1 MDNNMLWFLNNPKTN
16 PNGMIEF
23 YQIFVDSDEVY
34 TDEEANTI
42 YSFNSNNSN
51 NLTNNINSKFNID
64 TTKYKSSNINCKIK
78 IIDHIISYN
87 IHNNNQKT
95 NNVFTIKTNF
105 IAPRDNQYGIPIFS
119 HTYKSIGA
127 KRFPNLIEI
136 EYTNVCEFNF
146 QIYNIETNNSQ
157 AQFII
162 ETNSLTNE
170 KRKYFIVQD
179 LNLIQ
184 KYHIANK

>member
-16 PNGMIEF
+16 PNDMIEF
-23 YQIFVDSDEVY
+23 YQIFTDSDEVY

-42 YSFNSNNSN
+42 YSFNSNN
-51 NLTNNINSKFNID
+51 LKFNID
-64 TTKYKSSNINCKIK
+64 TTKYKSSNINCKIR

-95 NNVFTIKTNF
+95 NNVFTFKTNF
-105 IAPRDNQYGIPIFS
+105 IAPQDNQYGIPIFS
-119 HTYKSIGA
+119 HTYKSISA
-127 KRFPNLIEI
+127 KRFPNLIETK
-136 EYTNVCEFNF
+136 YTTVCEFNF

-184 KYHIANK
+184 KYHIIIKK

>member
-1 MDNNMLWFLNNPKTN
+1 MLWFLNNTKTN

-42 YSFNSNNSN
+42 YSFNSNN
-51 NLTNNINSKFNID
+51 LKFNID
-64 TTKYKSSNINCKIK
+64 TAKYKSSNVNCKIR

-87 IHNNNQKT
+87 IQNNNQK
-95 NNVFTIKTNF
+95 NNYVFTFKTNF
-105 IAPRDNQYGIPIFS
+105 IAPCDNQYEIPVFS
-119 HTYKSIGA
+119 HTYKSISE
-127 KRFPNLIEI
+127 KRFPNLIET
-136 EYTNVCEFNF
+136 EYTNVYEFNF
-146 QIYNIETNNSQ
+146 QVYNIETNNSQ

-170 KRKYFIVQD
+170 KRKYFIVPD

-184 KYHIANK
+184 KYHIATN